1 MTSFGFGLS
10 EIISIPSVFKENSTN
25 STSFTEHTVWCIDW
39 RPSQHWMFQIA
50 NVLFFVSYSVPTSY
64 CGILFMH
71 STLIAGFLILI
82 TWAWRIVCAP
92 DLFTWNLCFLFIN
105 ILQLIYLIYQRRPIN
120 FNPELE
126 QIYRNMFKPFK
137 ITRIQFKKLVSE
149 QFAQIVTLH
158 IGEAYAM
165 QNITKTDR
173 LGLLMSGK
181 ANVLQD
187 HQLLHPIGPCEFLDS
202 PEFES
207 RGSSEDKFK
216 VSVIAATTCRYIFW
230 QRSALEYL
238 FVKET
243 YLATVLA
250 TLVAKD
256 ITIKLYS
263 MNNKIMT
270 DKGSH
275 LDIRLPS
282 ITPAIASKECKPPIV
297 KTLKKLAVISSHC
310 PISPIP
316 AVKITKCD
324 TLIMDKCQTTNGK
337 FNRMNLANEMGNTG
351 VENWLEKT
359 SKYHSLEMADDE

>member
-1 MTSFGFGLS
+1 
-10 EIISIPSVFKENSTN
+10 
-25 STSFTEHTVWCIDW
+25 
-39 RPSQHWMFQIA
+39 
-50 NVLFFVSYSVPTSY
+50 
-64 CGILFMH
+64 
-71 STLIAGFLILI
+71 
-82 TWAWRIVCAP
+82 
-92 DLFTWNLCFLFIN
+92 
-105 ILQLIYLIYQRRPIN
+105 
-120 FNPELE
+120 
-126 QIYRNMFKPFK
+126 MFKPFK

-250 TLVAKD
+250 TLIAKD

-282 ITPAIASKECKPPIV
+282 ITPALASKECKPPIV
-297 KTLKKLAVISSHC
+297 KTLKKLTVISSHC
-310 PISPIP
+310 PKSPIP
-316 AVKITKCD
+316 AGKC
-324 TLIMDKCQTTNGK
+324 I
-337 FNRMNLANEMGNTG
+337 
-351 VENWLEKT
+351 
-359 SKYHSLEMADDE
+359 S